1 MTLIRDAIRETPMTS
16 LPRPLKRGEASP
28 VGGKGLL
35 TGKMVVSASTF
46 DVTVTPPK
54 GVKFERRLTAF
65 FAHPP

>member
-1 MTLIRDAIRETPMTS
+1 MTS